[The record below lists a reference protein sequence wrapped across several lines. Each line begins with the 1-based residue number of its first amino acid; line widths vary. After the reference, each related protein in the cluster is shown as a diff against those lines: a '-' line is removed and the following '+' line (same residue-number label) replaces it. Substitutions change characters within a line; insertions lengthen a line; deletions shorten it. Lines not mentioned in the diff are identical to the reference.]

1 MMDEQTRER
10 VRAELRD
17 DPMEMTVQ
25 IAKRLGVPE
34 ADVIREL
41 PDGRGVEL
49 DAARWQELFA
59 AFEPLG
65 DVHVIV
71 SNSVTTCEVVGSFGG
86 FSVWGEFF
94 NVQSGSLDLHVRFK
108 RLASAFAVEKP
119 GHTGG
124 GRTLSV
130 QFFDPEGQA
139 ALKVFVNFT
148 GKPTAERVSAFEAIR
163 GAFRKAGGA

>member
-1 MMDEQTRER
+1 MITPEQREKI
-10 VRAELRD
+10 RAELRD

-34 ADVIREL
+34 AEVIREL

-49 DAARWQELFA
+49 DVTRWQELFA

-71 SNSVTTCEVVGSFGG
+71 SNTVTTCEVVGTFGG

-94 NVQSGSLDLHVRFK
+94 NVQSGSLDLHIRFG
-108 RLASAFAVEKP
+108 RLASAWAVEKP

-130 QFFDPEGQA
+130 QFYDADGNA

-148 GKPTAERVSAFEAIR
+148 GKPTPQRVAAFEAIR
-163 GAFRKAGGA
+163 AGFRRV